1 MSVDNSV
8 ERTSGADASVSG
20 AAPDE
25 TTAYDVPAAPAVG
38 RSPRSMAWR
47 RFRRNRLALGGGVVL
62 AAMLVICFG
71 LPLLGH
77 LDPYSVDLTHARQPP
92 GDGHLLGTDA
102 QGRDVFARLVYAG
115 RVSMGVGL
123 AAALLAITIGSLFGA
138 VAGAFGGW
146 VDSAV
151 MRAADVFLSFPP
163 TVVVVVIAGIL
174 GPNVWMLIIALGG
187 FTWPISAR
195 VVRGVVLSLR
205 EREYIQASRAVG
217 AGPWWVIRKHLLP
230 ASLSQVVVVFTLGVA
245 TCILQEAGLSF
256 LGLGVQPPTPSWG
269 GMLRDAQS
277 LTVISSMPWL
287 WVPPG
292 LAVAVTVLAVNF
304 VGDGL
309 RDAVDP
315 RQR

>member
-1 MSVDNSV
+1 VSAEVLPVSV
-8 ERTSGADASVSG
+8 AS
-20 AAPDE
+20 
-25 TTAYDVPAAPAVG
+25 APARAT
-38 RSPRSMAWR
+38 RSPGGLAWR
-47 RFRRNRLALGGGVVL
+47 RFRRNWLAVLGLLVLLALLVV
-62 AAMLVICFG
+62 CFG
-71 LPLLGH
+71 LPLTGR
-77 LDPYSVDLTHARQPP
+77 LDPTTVDLGATRQAP
-92 GDGHLLGTDA
+92 GSGHLLGTDA

-123 AAALLAITIGSLFGA
+123 AAAFLAIAVGSFVGA
-138 VAGAFGGW
+138 VSGAFGGW
-146 VDSAV
+146 VDALL
-151 MRAADVFLSFPP
+151 MRVADVFLSFPP
-163 TVVVVVIAGIL
+163 TVVVVVVAGIL
-174 GPNVWMLIIALGG
+174 GPSAWMLILALGA

-230 ASLSQVVVVFTLGVA
+230 ASLSQVVVVFTIGVA

-287 WVPPG
+287 WIPPG
-292 LAVAVTVLAVNF
+292 VAVAVTVLAVNF

>member
-1 MSVDNSV
+1 MLP
-8 ERTSGADASVSG
+8 VS
-20 AAPDE
+20 
-25 TTAYDVPAAPAVG
+25 AVG
-38 RSPRSMAWR
+38 APTRVTRSPAGLALR
-47 RFRRNRLALGGGVVL
+47 RFRRNRLAVVGAVVL
-62 AAMLVICFG
+62 LVMLVVCFG
-71 LPLLGH
+71 LPLTGR
-77 LDPYSVDLTHARQPP
+77 LDPTSVDLSAVRQPP

-123 AAALLAITIGSLFGA
+123 AAAFLAISIGSVLGA
-138 VAGAFGGW
+138 VSGALGSW
-146 VDSAV
+146 VDSMV
-151 MRAADVFLSFPP
+151 MRCADVFLSFPP
-163 TVVVVVIAGIL
+163 TVVVVVLAGIL
-174 GPNVWMLIIALGG
+174 GPSAWMLIVALGA

-217 AGPWWVIRKHLLP
+217 ARPWWVIRKHLLP

-287 WVPPG
+287 WIPPG

-309 RDAVDP
+309 RDAADP

>member
-1 MSVDNSV
+1 MSAEILPVSAV
-8 ERTSGADASVSG
+8 E
-20 AAPDE
+20 
-25 TTAYDVPAAPAVG
+25 VPTRAV
-38 RSPRSMAWR
+38 RSPAGLALR
-47 RFRRNRLALGGGVVL
+47 RFRRNRLAVVGAVL
-62 AAMLVICFG
+62 LLLMLVVCFV
-71 LPLLGH
+71 LPLTGRLDATSVH
-77 LDPYSVDLTHARQPP
+77 LSDARQAP

-123 AAALLAITIGSLFGA
+123 AAAFLAITIGSLLGA
-138 VAGAFGGW
+138 VSGALGGW
-146 VDSAV
+146 VDSLV
-151 MRAADVFLSFPP
+151 MRVADVFLSFPP
-163 TVVVVVIAGIL
+163 TVVVVVVAGIL
-174 GPNVWMLIIALGG
+174 GPSALMLIVALGA

-205 EREYIQASRAVG
+205 EREFIQASRAVG

-287 WVPPG
+287 WLPPG